1 MSKNTYPDHKD
12 AVIVALIDIL
22 VDVSCIA
29 EAAHKHACSESEYA
43 GSFIPHSLAVI
54 QNSAERAL
62 QDIGYIMAKD
72 TRLHRQQYRDC
83 SPFAVCAAP

>member
-1 MSKNTYPDHKD
+1 MSKNTYPDYKD

-72 TRLHRQQYRDC
+72 TGETGINKGVDH
-83 SPFAVCAAP
+83 A

>member
-1 MSKNTYPDHKD
+1 MSKNTYPDRKD

-29 EAAHKHACSESEYA
+29 EAAHKHACSESDYA

-54 QNSAERAL
+54 QISTERAL
-62 QDIGYIMAKD
+62 QDVSNIMAKD
-72 TRLHRQQYRDC
+72 TGETGINKGVDH
-83 SPFAVCAAP
+83 A

>member
-29 EAAHKHACSESEYA
+29 EAAHKHTCSESDYA

-72 TRLHRQQYRDC
+72 TGETEINKGVDH
-83 SPFAVCAAP
+83 A

>member
-1 MSKNTYPDHKD
+1 MSKNTYPDCKD
-12 AVIVALIDIL
+12 EVIEELIGIL
-22 VDVSCIA
+22 VDISGIA

-62 QDIGYIMAKD
+62 QDVSNIMAKD
-72 TRLHRQQYRDC
+72 TGETEINKGVDH
-83 SPFAVCAAP
+83 A